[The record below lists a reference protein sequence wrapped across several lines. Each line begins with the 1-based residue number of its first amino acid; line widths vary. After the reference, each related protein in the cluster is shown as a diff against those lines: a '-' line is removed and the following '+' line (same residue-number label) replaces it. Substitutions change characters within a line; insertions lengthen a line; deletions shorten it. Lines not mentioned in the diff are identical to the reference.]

1 MAILRKQKTSNFTT
15 VNNYFINDI
24 NLKPDGKGFLLFML
38 SKPDDW
44 KFNYTNFKRSL
55 GIGEKAIRSI
65 LKKLEELK
73 YLKRERIR
81 DENGQYEWN
90 YFVYEEPYD
99 LILKKENLPYVPSG
113 YMDSGN
119 AVNGNIYQNTDI
131 TKTDLTKDN
140 IDSIDK
146 TKILHHKALINE
158 LIREGYISEDDDQ
171 IILYDS
177 LFNKFINNGYS
188 YTDLY
193 SSIHYIVP
201 KVISRNFIDEEGND
215 INNKFGYFK
224 ASIES
229 NFRRFENDEELWPED
244 DDSPFWDDYKFIDRE
259 GR

>member
-65 LKKLEELK
+65 LKKLEEFK

-140 IDSIDK
+140 IDNIDK

-158 LIREGYISEDDDQ
+158 LIREGYISEGQ
-171 IILYDS
+171 EITPYYV
-177 LFNKFINNGYS
+177 NQ
-188 YTDLY
+188 
-193 SSIHYIVP
+193 
-201 KVISRNFIDEEGND
+201 
-215 INNKFGYFK
+215 
-224 ASIES
+224 
-229 NFRRFENDEELWPED
+229 
-244 DDSPFWDDYKFIDRE
+244 
-259 GR
+259 